1 MPSGLLTLRVVIAM
15 DNKIAILKR
24 KNKKLLFCQKS
35 AQEGMFKVYVVK
47 YEKSNYLE
55 QITNCVGHDLMII
68 YTWVIK

>member
-47 YEKSNYLE
+47 YKKKQLFRADYKLCGS
-55 QITNCVGHDLMII
+55 
-68 YTWVIK
+68 